1 MPRPLLVG
9 GVLALAGI
17 FAVLALRDTSRPLAE
32 NTAYVGSSACSDCHA
47 DAAAAHAGSDHDLAM
62 DVASDATVLGRF
74 DGREI
79 EHQGVRTK
87 LWRDGTRFMV
97 TTDGKDGAIGDFEVT
112 HVFGVRPLQQYL
124 VSFPDGR
131 KQCLRVAWDTEAQR
145 WFHLYPNER
154 IAADDELHWTGA
166 NQNWNWMC
174 ADCHSTWLRRNY
186 DSVTDRYG
194 TQWAGID
201 VGCEACHGPGA
212 AHVEWAG
219 KSSWRR
225 AFESGRG
232 LVVDLGSQ
240 TAQLDTCGRCHSR
253 RESLTDGVHAGQPYH
268 DHYRLELLR
277 DGLYEVDGTMR
288 DEVYVL
294 GSFLQSRM
302 AHEGVRCTDCH
313 DGHSQRLLAD
323 GNALCVRC
331 HDAGR
336 YDSASHHHHQVGTSG
351 SRCVE
356 CHMPERT
363 YMEVDRRREHAF
375 RVPRPDLSVKHGN
388 PNACNDCHR
397 DKDAAWAASAAAA
410 WRGGAKPHESPV
422 TQQSTWAAAF
432 AAHREQSQRAP
443 SLLTALG
450 VDSTQPAIVRATA
463 LESLADWPA
472 PDVAV
477 VRVAAR
483 DSDPL
488 VRSAAARLARQLP
501 LDQRRDSIEALLV
514 DTTLRVR
521 LAAAEALAESAARG
535 GVLPPALTNALAER
549 DAAFRANAERVESR
563 MGQAILAQDRGDAK
577 EAERLYRSAIAC
589 DPRFV
594 PPYLNLAVLLDAL
607 GRGEESVPLLETA
620 IRIEPSFGPA
630 HYSLALAL
638 AAMPERE
645 REALRALERAVD
657 LMPTHARAHYNLGL
671 LRDRVGDRNGAI
683 QMLQRAVELA
693 PEDVSIARALQSVRN
708 R

>member
-1 MPRPLLVG
+1 LLVG
-9 GVLALAGI
+9 GILVLAGTL
-17 FAVLALRDTSRPLAE
+17 AVLALRDTSRPRAE
-32 NTAYVGSSACSDCHA
+32 NTAYVGSAACSDCHA
-47 DAAAAHAGSDHDLAM
+47 DTAAAHTGSDHDLAM
-62 DVASDATVLGRF
+62 DVATDATVLGRF

-79 EHQGVRTK
+79 EHHGVHTR
-87 LWRDGTRFMV
+87 LWRDGARYMV
-97 TTDGKDGAIGDFEVT
+97 TTDGEDGTSGDFEVT

-124 VSFPDGR
+124 VTFPDGR
-131 KQCLRVAWDTEAQR
+131 KQCLRIAWDTEAQR

-186 DSVTDRYG
+186 DSATGRYS

-212 AHVEWAG
+212 AHVAWAG
-219 KSSWRR
+219 KTAWRR
-225 AFESGRG
+225 ALEGGRG
-232 LVVDLGSQ
+232 LVVDLSSQ
-240 TAQLDTCGRCHSR
+240 SAQLDTCGRCHSR
-253 RESLTDGVHAGQPYH
+253 RESLTDGVHAGQRYH

-313 DGHSQRLLAD
+313 DAHTQRLLAD

-336 YDSASHHHHQVGTSG
+336 YDSVSHHHHQAGALG

-356 CHMPERT
+356 CHMPERI

-375 RVPRPDLSVKHGN
+375 RVPRPDLSAKYGN

-397 DKDAAWAASAAAA
+397 DKDAAWAAAATAA
-410 WRGGAKPHESPV
+410 WRGGGEPYESAV
-422 TQQSTWAAAF
+422 TKQSLWAAAF
-432 AAHREQSQRAP
+432 AAHRERSHRAP
-443 SLLTALG
+443 SLLAALG
-450 VDSTQPAIVRATA
+450 VDSTQPAMVRATA
-463 LESLADWPA
+463 LEALADWPPTDA
-472 PDVAV
+472 QI
-477 VRVAAR
+477 VRAAAR

-488 VRSAAARLARQLP
+488 VRSAAARLSRQLP
-501 LDQRRDSIEALLV
+501 LDQRRILIEPLLV
-514 DTTLRVR
+514 DATLRVR
-521 LAAAEALAESAARG
+521 LAAAEALAETLAAG
-535 GVLPPALTNALAER
+535 GVPPLALTKALAER
-549 DAAFRANAERVESR
+549 VAAFRANAERVESR
-563 MGQAILAQDRGDAK
+563 MGHAILAQDCGDAA
-577 EAERLYRSAIAC
+577 EAEQLYRSAIEC

-594 PPYLNLAVLLDAL
+594 PPYLNLAVLLDAV
-607 GRGEESVPLLETA
+607 GRGEESVSLLETA
-620 IRIEPSFGPA
+620 VRIAPSFGPA

-638 AAMPERE
+638 AAMPARE
-645 REALRALERAVD
+645 REALRALERAVE

-671 LRDRVGDRNGAI
+671 LRDRAGDRNGAI
-683 QMLQRAVELA
+683 EMLLRASDLA
-693 PEDVSIARALQSVRN
+693 PEDASIAGALQSVRN